1 MTGSFFTPEFFD
13 QVVLGITPILL
24 AALAGT
30 LSQTVGLFNIAL
42 EGQMLVGAFAA
53 VVGAHFGGS
62 LADAVLLAVVAATAF
77 SGLLALGSAV
87 LGGNDIVIGISLN
100 LLAAGLTSFLL
111 RSLFGVSGTFSDS
124 SMPGLPRLHLPWV
137 TQLPLLGRA
146 LGDQN
151 ALVYISWLLVGV
163 IAVALRFTPWGLRVR
178 GVGEDFKAAVSF
190 GVHAQRHQI
199 AVTLMGG
206 ALCGLAG
213 LQLSLGSLTLFSE
226 NMTAGRGWIAVAAV
240 MLGRAR
246 PVSVAA
252 ACALFGLSDAV
263 GLRLQG
269 EGLPNQIT
277 DSAPYVVTLLALIAA
292 GVRRRFRILPRPSRL
307 PSQHTAEA
315 SRSVP

>member
-1 MTGSFFTPEFFD
+1 MNSSFFSVEFFD

-30 LSQTVGLFNIAL
+30 LSQAVGLFNIAL

-53 VVGAHFGGS
+53 VAGAHFGGS
-62 LADAVLLAVVAATAF
+62 LADAVILAVLAATLY

-87 LGGNDIVIGISLN
+87 LGGNDIVIGLSAN
-100 LLAAGLTSFLL
+100 LLAGGLTSFLL

-124 SMPGLPRLHLPWV
+124 NMPGLPRLHLPWIA
-137 TQLPLLGRA
+137 QLPLVGRA
-146 LGDQN
+146 LGEQD
-151 ALVYISWLLVGV
+151 ALVYLSWLLVGI

-190 GVHAQRHQI
+190 GVHAHWHQV

-226 NMTAGRGWIAVAAV
+226 NMTDGRGWIAVAAV
-240 MLGRAR
+240 MLGRGR
-246 PVSVAA
+246 PLGVAA
-252 ACALFGLSDAV
+252 ACALFGFSDAV

-269 EGLPNQIT
+269 QGLPNQIT

-292 GVRRRFRILPRPSRL
+292 GVTRRLRVSPQPPRLS
-307 PSQHTAEA
+307 SQHTEA
-315 SRSVP
+315 TRSVP

>member
-1 MTGSFFTPEFFD
+1 MTNAFFTVDFFD

-30 LSQTVGLFNIAL
+30 LSQRVGLFNIAL

-53 VVGAHFGGS
+53 VAGAHFSGD
-62 LADAVLLAVVAATAF
+62 LAVAVMLAVLAAMAF

-87 LGGNDIVIGISLN
+87 FGGNDIVIGISLN

-124 SMPGLPRLHLPWV
+124 NMTGLPRLHLPWV
-137 TQLPLLGRA
+137 TDLPLVGRA
-146 LGDQN
+146 LGEQS
-151 ALVYISWLLVGV
+151 ALVYLSWLLVVV
-163 IAVALRFTPWGLRVR
+163 IAVALRWTPWGLRVR
-178 GVGEDFKAAVSF
+178 GVGEDFQAAVSF
-190 GVHAQRHQI
+190 GVNAQRHQVV
-199 AVTLMGG
+199 VTLMGG

-246 PVSVAA
+246 PLSVAA
-252 ACALFGLSDAV
+252 ACALFGFFDAV

-277 DSAPYVVTLLALIAA
+277 DSAPYVATLLALIVA
-292 GVRRRFRILPRPSRL
+292 GLRQRLRSLPRPAPLSNIEVSRNL
-307 PSQHTAEA
+307 P
-315 SRSVP
+315 